1 MIVKQLYNSLRV
13 IFYIFILSQSFFVYA
28 SQESYIN
35 EASKAISSTAS
46 KEFEDNLKETDPI
59 LDEIAELNILL
70 TSAKVSQIPNFEEL
84 CYRKFD
90 LLEKLIKNPD
100 FKNLK
105 YPLMEESFDTSRSMK
120 DPDYIPYLPPVT
132 VIGGKRAGE
141 PESQKSIDNKIDK
154 INEELGRRV
163 LLKRSDYVK
172 RIDKENIPPL
182 RQQMNF
188 SGKCGYSTIITEEEK
203 P

>member
-1 MIVKQLYNSLRV
+1 MIIKLLYNSLKV

-28 SQESYIN
+28 SQDSYIN
-35 EASKAISSTAS
+35 ESSKAILSTAS
-46 KEFEDNLKETDPI
+46 KEFEESSKETDPI

-105 YPLMEESFDTSRSMK
+105 YPLMEESLDTFGSIK
-120 DPDYIPYLPPVT
+120 DPEHIPYLPTVT

-141 PESQKSIDNKIDK
+141 PELQKSVDNKIDK
-154 INEELGRRV
+154 INEELGGRV

-172 RIDKENIPPL
+172 RSDKENIPPL

-188 SGKCGYSTIITEEEK
+188 SGKCGYSSIITEEEK